1 MALTIG
7 AANDYI
13 SSNVIEIDDWNDAD
27 EAKKQRI
34 LNVATR
40 TLSRQ
45 FPNVTIPDEAVY
57 EFSAVLATVFN
68 DTNKLAQ
75 QGVSSYTVS
84 GVASF
89 SFADPGTKDLS
100 EYITPTII
108 DLINDVNDEKVS
120 LSKWKWTVL

>member
-1 MALTIG
+1 LALSID
-7 AANDYI
+7 AANAYI
-13 SSNVIEIDDWNDAD
+13 SSNVIDIDDWNDAD

-89 SFADPGTKDLS
+89 TFFDPGAKHL
-100 EYITPTII
+100 YRFIPPTVV
-108 DLINDVNDEKVS
+108 DLINDVNDKKVS
-120 LSKWKWTVL
+120 LSNVKWTVL

>member
-1 MALTIG
+1 MTLSID
-7 AANDYI
+7 AANAYI
-13 SSNVIEIDDWNDAD
+13 SSNVIDIDDWNDAD

-89 SFADPGTKDLS
+89 SFADPGAKDL
-100 EYITPTII
+100 YKFIPRIVI

-120 LSKWKWTVL
+120 LSNVKWTVL